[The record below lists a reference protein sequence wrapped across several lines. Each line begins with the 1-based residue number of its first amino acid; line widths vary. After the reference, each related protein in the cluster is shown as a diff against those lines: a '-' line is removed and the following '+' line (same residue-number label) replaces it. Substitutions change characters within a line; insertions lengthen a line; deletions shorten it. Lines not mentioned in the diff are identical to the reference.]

1 MSAVPP
7 FLDVVEAPFV
17 RGLSNVGRGGG
28 GGGGG
33 VAEFKG
39 VVAGLD
45 DD

>member
-1 MSAVPP
+1 M
-7 FLDVVEAPFV
+7 DVVEAPFV
-17 RGLSNVGRGGG
+17 RELSNVGRGGG